1 MWCLILVCTVCL
13 CPVKRPLRLYWLSW
27 TSYNSPNLFVLFQLG
42 SAEAAM
48 FKVGFYKM
56 HPEIPE
62 TMSDNSRDFLLK

>member
-1 MWCLILVCTVCL
+1 MIV
-13 CPVKRPLRLYWLSW
+13 
-27 TSYNSPNLFVLFQLG
+27 NSPNLFGLFQLG

>member
-1 MWCLILVCTVCL
+1 MLIKNLNLMMIV
-13 CPVKRPLRLYWLSW
+13 
-27 TSYNSPNLFVLFQLG
+27 NSPNLFGLFQLG

>member
-1 MWCLILVCTVCL
+1 MVSDLGLHCLPMSHKKAARLIW
-13 CPVKRPLRLYWLSW
+13 VKYIVV
-27 TSYNSPNLFVLFQLG
+27 NSPNDYVLFQLG